1 MIDGKPERTRRVLS
15 IDGGGI
21 KGVFPA
27 AFLAEIERGLAEP
40 LWRYFDLIVGTSTGG
55 ILALGLGLGFRAQDL
70 LGFYEEHG
78 RAVFNGNRTLN
89 WLRHWA
95 LVKYPRTSLE
105 AALRSVFGDR
115 TIGEAKTRL
124 VIPSLHLDTGKVYI
138 FKTAHHP
145 SLTTDYRR
153 MAVEAAMA
161 TAAAPSYFPAFA
173 LSGDIPLID
182 GGVWANN
189 PLGVAAVEAVGLLG
203 WPGSH
208 VRILSLG
215 CTQAAFEPGLARK
228 WPFGRFYWAKKFIE
242 ASFAGQDSAAYG
254 TAKLLVGEHNVFRYS
269 TPVPKRIP
277 LDSVCDVD
285 RLRGLASFEA
295 RNAAPKLLPAFFA
308 ETAEP
313 FVPLAQPNPAGI
325 TADTSVS

>member
-1 MIDGKPERTRRVLS
+1 MSNGEPERVRRVLS

-27 AFLAEIERGLAEP
+27 AFLAEIERDLPEP

-55 ILALGLGLGFRAQDL
+55 ILTLGLGLGFRAQDL

-78 RAVFNGNRTLN
+78 RGVFNGNRMLN

-95 LVKYPRTSLE
+95 LIKYPRTSLE
-105 AALRSVFGDR
+105 AALRSVFGER

-145 SLTTDYRR
+145 SLVTDYRR
-153 MAVEAAMA
+153 LAVEAAMA

-203 WPGSH
+203 WPGSS

-215 CTQAAFEPGLARK
+215 CSQAAFDPGFARK

-254 TAKLLVGEHNVFRYS
+254 TAKLLVGEENVYRIS
-269 TPVPKRIP
+269 PLVPKRIA
-277 LDSVCDVD
+277 LDSVSDID
-285 RLRGLASFEA
+285 RLRGLAVFEA
-295 RNAAPKLLPAFFA
+295 RAAKPTLLKAFFS
-308 ETAEP
+308 EVAEP
-313 FVPLAQPNPAGI
+313 FAALR
-325 TADTSVS
+325 